1 VTRFGKYD
9 LLAQLATGGMA
20 EIWLARVSG
29 AAGFEKLV
37 VVKRLLENLAVNP
50 DYVEMFLDEARINAR
65 LSHGNVVQVLELGQ
79 VEGRYFMSMEYVAGM
94 TVAQL
99 GKRATQRLGAVP
111 QEIACGVVVQ
121 ACAGLHHAHDMRQPD
136 GTPLKIIHRD
146 VSPQNLILS
155 FEGQVKVVDFG
166 IAKAEGRIAQTR
178 AGLVKGKS
186 AYMSPEQ
193 CLGLPLD
200 RRSDVFA
207 LGIVLWE
214 LCTSRRLF
222 RRAQPYQTFD
232 AITREDIPP
241 PRALNQ
247 AVDPAIEGVVL
258 RALARK
264 VEQRYPS
271 AGELQEELEQAMHKA
286 GLRGNASDLQKF
298 VAEEFPD
305 LAADQQQLISEVSKG
320 RGAPTDPSQL
330 GIPFDADEA
339 GYSSAPKDLS
349 RTDKNPV
356 LGDDAEATTLSPSWD
371 DPTAR
376 EKGKGERPDQTEKR
390 LQAQDARSTGP
401 ARSLGGP
408 QTPPIYWVLLVLGIL
423 LIIAAVVWALL

>member
-1 VTRFGKYD
+1 VNRFGKYD
-9 LLAQLATGGMA
+9 LLVQLATGGMA

-37 VVKRLLENLAVNP
+37 VVKRLLSQLSINP

-79 VEGRYFMSMEYVAGM
+79 VEGRYFMSMEYVAGL
-94 TVAQL
+94 TVAQM
-99 GKRATQRLGAVP
+99 GKRATQRLGSVP
-111 QEIACGVVVQ
+111 QDVACGVVAQ
-121 ACAGLHHAHDMRQPD
+121 ACAGLHHAHERTQPD
-136 GTPLKIIHRD
+136 GTPLNIIHRD
-146 VSPQNLILS
+146 VSPQNLIIS

-222 RRAQPYQTFD
+222 KRPQPYQTFD
-232 AITREDIPP
+232 AITREDVPP
-241 PRALNQ
+241 PRALNR
-247 AVDPAIEGVVL
+247 AVATEIEAVIM

-264 VEQRYPS
+264 AEQRYAS
-271 AGELQEELEQAMHKA
+271 AGELQAALEEAMA
-286 GLRGNASDLQKF
+286 QVGLRAGAAELAHF
-298 VAEEFPD
+298 VDKEFPD
-305 LAADQQQLISEVSKG
+305 FAMEQQRLIAEALEKGDVTVVDPVLLSVSVDDEPGYAARRS
-320 RGAPTDPSQL
+320 
-330 GIPFDADEA
+330 ADNN
-339 GYSSAPKDLS
+339 S
-349 RTDKNPV
+349 TDKLPA
-356 LGDDAEATTLSPSWD
+356 LGDDSERTAISDHSFADEPDPRTVVRSDALS
-371 DPTAR
+371 
-376 EKGKGERPDQTEKR
+376 E
-390 LQAQDARSTGP
+390 TGP
-401 ARSLGGP
+401 SRTLQGQ
-408 QTPPIYWVLLVLGIL
+408 QTPPLYWLLLVVGIL
-423 LIIAAVVWALL
+423 LIIAAIIWAVM

>member
-1 VTRFGKYD
+1 VNRFGKYD
-9 LLAQLATGGMA
+9 LLVQLATGGMA

-37 VVKRLLENLAVNP
+37 VVKRLLSQLSINP

-94 TVAQL
+94 TVAQM
-99 GKRATQRLGAVP
+99 GKRATQRLGQVP
-111 QEIACGVVVQ
+111 QDVACGVVAQ
-121 ACAGLHHAHDMRQPD
+121 ACAGLHHAHERTQSD
-136 GTPLKIIHRD
+136 GTPLNIIHRD
-146 VSPQNLILS
+146 VSPQNLIIS

-222 RRAQPYQTFD
+222 KRPQPYQTFD
-232 AITREDIPP
+232 AITREDVPP
-241 PRALNQ
+241 PRALNR
-247 AVDPAIEGVVL
+247 AVATQVEAVIM

-264 VEQRYPS
+264 VEQRYAS
-271 AGELQEELEQAMHKA
+271 AGEMQEALEHAMTQAELRA
-286 GLRGNASDLQKF
+286 RASDLSHF
-298 VAEEFPD
+298 VDKEFPEFAQEQQRLIAEALEKGEVTVVD
-305 LAADQQQLISEVSKG
+305 PVLLSVPMDTQVGYASRRADDKN
-320 RGAPTDPSQL
+320 A
-330 GIPFDADEA
+330 
-339 GYSSAPKDLS
+339 
-349 RTDKNPV
+349 TDKLPA
-356 LGDDAEATTLSPSWD
+356 LGDDESERTSISGPSFLEDDDEPDPKTVVRSDALS
-371 DPTAR
+371 
-376 EKGKGERPDQTEKR
+376 E
-390 LQAQDARSTGP
+390 TGP
-401 ARSLGGP
+401 SRTLQGQ
-408 QTPPIYWVLLVLGIL
+408 QTPPLYWLLLVVGIL
-423 LIIAAVVWALL
+423 LIIAAIIWAVM